1 MSKATDTILVALL
14 IATLLFSL
22 TREEPPRHSGHT
34 PEIETA
40 FTVYIN
46 GREY

>member
-1 MSKATDTILVALL
+1 MSKVTDTILFALL

-22 TREEPPRHSGHT
+22 TRDEPRHYNRYM
-34 PEIETA
+34 PEIETP

-46 GREY
+46 GQEY